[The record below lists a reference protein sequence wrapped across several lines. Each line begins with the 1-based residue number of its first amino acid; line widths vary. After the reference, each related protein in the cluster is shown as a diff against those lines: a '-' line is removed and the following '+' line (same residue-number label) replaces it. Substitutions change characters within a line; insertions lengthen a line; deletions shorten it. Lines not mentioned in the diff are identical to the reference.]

1 MEEFAIRKPRRGS
14 MRAALNKTKKGTP
27 SEQAAIKLGK
37 KAAKKALEEGST
49 PAQAKAI
56 GKKLSMSQMDTN
68 RSKTNVE
75 ALWLAASA
83 VPIGGAVAK
92 GAQAVKALGNL
103 GAKKAIRKKAAK
115 AMEGTPSKSNTP
127 FRSRKGNENKSQ
139 KALESKPK
147 TTAKKT
153 PPSSTQ
159 TIKQRA
165 EKAIEGTPSK
175 SNTPFRS
182 RKGNEN
188 KSQKA
193 LESKPKLGPS
203 SYTPPQG
210 KALVKLPQG
219 KAVAKSPQGKALTVY
234 KPPPG
239 SKGKGLTKTQIAAL
253 VAAGVAIPTY
263 LATRGK
269 DGKNIREG
277 FNPKESTKKV
287 GTPTGKMSAS
297 EARKLDSQTADE
309 VGAKKIKPIK
319 KSKPDTRKTLMEAMF
334 GGFKTGDFTARDQEL
349 KDGTMLTYDFP
360 DSDDMKKGGKVRR
373 RMGGKVRGYG
383 KAQRGY

>member
-1 MEEFAIRKPRRGS
+1 MAERKGSIRTVLG
-14 MRAALNKTKKGTP
+14 KTKNYGTP
-27 SEQAAIKLGK
+27 AEKRAVDKGL
-37 KAAKKALEEGST
+37 KAAAKAQKEGKSKKEAD
-49 PAQAKAI
+49 AI
-56 GKKLSMSQMDTN
+56 GKKITTSQMKTD
-68 RSKTNVE
+68 RGKTNVE

-115 AMEGTPSKSNTP
+115 AMK
-127 FRSRKGNENKSQ
+127 
-139 KALESKPK
+139 
-147 TTAKKT
+147 
-153 PPSSTQ
+153 
-159 TIKQRA
+159 
-165 EKAIEGTPSK
+165 GTPSK

-309 VGAKKIKPIK
+309 VGAKKIKPTK

>member
-139 KALESKPK
+139 EALKTSKVIPKKPSVRLKPPKRAPTKLNSKLKEAVLSTTAVPAILTANALLKNK
-147 TTAKKT
+147 TTETKKPTSVKKPTPVKKT
-153 PPSSTQ
+153 VTVKKLVKDTLQ
-159 TIKQRA
+159 DFID
-165 EKAIEGTPSK
+165 EDDTPDD
-175 SNTPFRS
+175 
-182 RKGNEN
+182 
-188 KSQKA
+188 
-193 LESKPKLGPS
+193 
-203 SYTPPQG
+203 YTPP
-210 KALVKLPQG
+210 
-219 KAVAKSPQGKALTVY
+219 
-234 KPPPG
+234 
-239 SKGKGLTKTQIAAL
+239 
-253 VAAGVAIPTY
+253 
-263 LATRGK
+263 
-269 DGKNIREG
+269 
-277 FNPKESTKKV
+277 
-287 GTPTGKMSAS
+287 
-297 EARKLDSQTADE
+297 
-309 VGAKKIKPIK
+309 K

>member
-115 AMEGTPSKSNTP
+115 AMKGTPSKSNTP

-139 KALESKPK
+139 KALESGKAIPKTPSVRLKPPKRAPTKLNSKLKEAVLSTTAVPAILTANALLKNKTTETKKPTPVKKPK
-147 TTAKKT
+147 PTSVKKPKPTPVKKLDLSYRPDEDSPSGTASKK
-153 PPSSTQ
+153 ST
-159 TIKQRA
+159 IF
-165 EKAIEGTPSK
+165 GGPSK
-175 SNTPFRS
+175 KRGKYEGGIDYYDTPFGRIKADS
-182 RKGNEN
+182 SDEAFNFDVQEKDGGYLKKDMMKKRKHGGF
-188 KSQKA
+188 
-193 LESKPKLGPS
+193 L
-203 SYTPPQG
+203 
-210 KALVKLPQG
+210 
-219 KAVAKSPQGKALTVY
+219 
-234 KPPPG
+234 
-239 SKGKGLTKTQIAAL
+239 GKGA
-253 VAAGVAIPTY
+253 
-263 LATRGK
+263 
-269 DGKNIREG
+269 
-277 FNPKESTKKV
+277 
-287 GTPTGKMSAS
+287 
-297 EARKLDSQTADE
+297 
-309 VGAKKIKPIK
+309 
-319 KSKPDTRKTLMEAMF
+319 
-334 GGFKTGDFTARDQEL
+334 
-349 KDGTMLTYDFP
+349 
-360 DSDDMKKGGKVRR
+360 
-373 RMGGKVRGYG
+373 G
-383 KAQRGY
+383 KAQKGY

>member
-103 GAKKAIRKKAAK
+103 GAKKAIRKKA
-115 AMEGTPSKSNTP
+115 
-127 FRSRKGNENKSQ
+127 
-139 KALESKPK
+139 
-147 TTAKKT
+147 
-153 PPSSTQ
+153 
-159 TIKQRA
+159 

-193 LESKPKLGPS
+193 LESKSKLGPS

-277 FNPKESTKKV
+277 FNPKKSTKKV

-360 DSDDMKKGGKVRR
+360 DSDDMKKGGSIKKK
-373 RMGGKVRGYG
+373 MKKGKVKKRAALRGYG
-383 KAQRGY
+383 KALRGF

>member
-68 RSKTNVE
+68 RSKNNVE

-83 VPIGGAVAK
+83 IPIGGAVTK

-115 AMEGTPSKSNTP
+115 AMKGTPSKSNTP

-139 KALESKPK
+139 EALKSKPK
-147 TTAKKT
+147 PPIKKT
-153 PPSSTQ
+153 SPSSTQ

-165 EKAIEGTPSK
+165 EKAMEGTPSK
-175 SNTPFRS
+175 SKTSFRS

-188 KSQKA
+188 KRS
-193 LESKPKLGPS
+193 
-203 SYTPPQG
+203 
-210 KALVKLPQG
+210 
-219 KAVAKSPQGKALTVY
+219 
-234 KPPPG
+234 
-239 SKGKGLTKTQIAAL
+239 
-253 VAAGVAIPTY
+253 
-263 LATRGK
+263 
-269 DGKNIREG
+269 
-277 FNPKESTKKV
+277 
-287 GTPTGKMSAS
+287 
-297 EARKLDSQTADE
+297 
-309 VGAKKIKPIK
+309 
-319 KSKPDTRKTLMEAMF
+319 
-334 GGFKTGDFTARDQEL
+334 
-349 KDGTMLTYDFP
+349 
-360 DSDDMKKGGKVRR
+360 
-373 RMGGKVRGYG
+373 
-383 KAQRGY
+383 

>member
-115 AMEGTPSKSNTP
+115 AMEGTPSKSKTS

-139 KALESKPK
+139 EALKSKPK
-147 TTAKKT
+147 TTPKADLTAGQKKT
-153 PPSSTQ
+153 VR
-159 TIKQRA
+159 RA
-165 EKAIEGTPSK
+165 KIIGRT
-175 SNTPFRS
+175 
-182 RKGNEN
+182 G
-188 KSQKA
+188 
-193 LESKPKLGPS
+193 LGV
-203 SYTPPQG
+203 G
-210 KALVKLPQG
+210 
-219 KAVAKSPQGKALTVY
+219 
-234 KPPPG
+234 
-239 SKGKGLTKTQIAAL
+239 
-253 VAAGVAIPTY
+253 
-263 LATRGK
+263 
-269 DGKNIREG
+269 
-277 FNPKESTKKV
+277 V
-287 GTPTGKMSAS
+287 GTGLAIGDLLTSDISKKPTGKMSAS
-297 EARKLDSQTADE
+297 EARKLDAKTADE
-309 VGAKKIKPIK
+309 VGSRKMKSTSVKKPKDTLQDFIDEPSAASDNYTPPKKRGKYEGGIDYYDTPFGRIKADSSDEAFNFDVQEKDGGYLK
-319 KSKPDTRKTLMEAMF
+319 KDMMKKRKH
-334 GGFKTGDFTARDQEL
+334 GGFLG
-349 KDGTMLTYDFP
+349 
-360 DSDDMKKGGKVRR
+360 KGA
-373 RMGGKVRGYG
+373 G
-383 KAQRGY
+383 KAQKGY

>member
-115 AMEGTPSKSNTP
+115 AMKGTPSKSNTP

-139 KALESKPK
+139 EALKTSKVIPKKPSVRLKPPKRAPTKLNSKLKEAVLSTTAVPAILTANALLKNK
-147 TTAKKT
+147 TTETKKPTSVKKPT
-153 PPSSTQ
+153 PV
-159 TIKQRA
+159 
-165 EKAIEGTPSK
+165 K
-175 SNTPFRS
+175 S
-182 RKGNEN
+182 
-188 KSQKA
+188 
-193 LESKPKLGPS
+193 
-203 SYTPPQG
+203 
-210 KALVKLPQG
+210 LPQL
-219 KAVAKSPQGKALTVY
+219 KRLLQLRSL
-234 KPPPG
+234 
-239 SKGKGLTKTQIAAL
+239 LRIHC
-253 VAAGVAIPTY
+253 
-263 LATRGK
+263 
-269 DGKNIREG
+269 
-277 FNPKESTKKV
+277 
-287 GTPTGKMSAS
+287 
-297 EARKLDSQTADE
+297 
-309 VGAKKIKPIK
+309 
-319 KSKPDTRKTLMEAMF
+319 KTL
-334 GGFKTGDFTARDQEL
+334 
-349 KDGTMLTYDFP
+349 
-360 DSDDMKKGGKVRR
+360 
-373 RMGGKVRGYG
+373 
-383 KAQRGY
+383 